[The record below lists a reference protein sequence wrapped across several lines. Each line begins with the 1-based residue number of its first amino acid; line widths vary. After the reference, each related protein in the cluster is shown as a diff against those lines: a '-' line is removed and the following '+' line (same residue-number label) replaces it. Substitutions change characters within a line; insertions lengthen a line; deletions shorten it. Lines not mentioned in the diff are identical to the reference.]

1 MKQQYRGFGDT
12 FYIVEVFVKIN
23 GNLHYLWR
31 AVDQDGEVADVYLQD
46 KTQFSTAHESYLSE
60 PSRVTYSARMLKLSC
75 PLTAIVCLCLLAM
88 QLSGLHLH
96 IDTVNK
102 DTGLHGTHTHQ
113 LISSDHDHNAEVDV
127 QLLEQYS
134 SSVSKLIPV
143 ISQVILLV
151 TALWIVGPLW
161 SPSIT
166 PEKAR
171 IRLRWRPPLRA
182 PPISL

>member
-1 MKQQYRGFGDT
+1 MCIFRRKLNFPRPT
-12 FYIVEVFVKIN
+12 KVN
-23 GNLHYLWR
+23 
-31 AVDQDGEVADVYLQD
+31 
-46 KTQFSTAHESYLSE
+46 LSE
-60 PSRVTYSARMLKLSC
+60 PSRVKYSAVMPKVSF
-75 PLTAIVCLCLLAM
+75 PLAAIACFCLLAM

-113 LISSDHDHNAEVDV
+113 VISSDHDHNAEVDV
-127 QLLEQYS
+127 ELLEQYS
-134 SSVSKLIPV
+134 SGVSKLIPL

-151 TALWIVGPLW
+151 TALWIVRQLW

-166 PEKAR
+166 SEKAR

-182 PPISL
+182 PPVSL